1 MRKLILTRGA
11 PGSGK
16 STVLEAAGLAPFALS
31 MDLIR
36 HLHASPIM
44 LRNGDMGVDQARND
58 RVADI
63 YRERAEERMLRG
75 ELLALDATMPT
86 QSDFNEWMGM
96 ARRHR
101 YEVLLVDFS
110 GVPIEEA
117 KARNRLRNGHRV
129 VPEGAID
136 RMYRSMSNPIDTA
149 EATVVAAS
157 TPEETAA
164 QINAWLDVPLM
175 DLSGYRSVV
184 HIGDLQGCLSV
195 LINEQGPLADGFK
208 DDTAYIFIGDLVDR
222 GAENGVLVRWVID
235 HALDRPNVFFLW
247 GNHEDHLDRF
257 ARGLE
262 PVSPEF
268 RDRTLPQ
275 LIEAGVTPE
284 EVGRLRDRFLE
295 VLPYVWHG
303 QKVMACH
310 AGLASVP
317 NRFADVSLHQY
328 ARGTGHWEDPVD
340 AQFDRHSPPD
350 WIQVHGHRNHGG
362 VSVQASERSFNLE
375 DAVEFG
381 GHLRTVTLDEQGWTP
396 GEYRN
401 DVFLGLRK
409 RPKKVAKKNEA
420 IPLAQ
425 QAPAWMERASEV
437 RMDDETLQ
445 ALREHPGVRAGSSKS
460 HPHVEALNFTK
471 QVFFQASWDDLLV
484 RARGLFINRDTQ
496 EIVARGYEKFFNVNE
511 RPETQLGHLLETMAW
526 PVTGFVKENGYLG
539 NLGYD
544 AQTKQLFIASKST
557 PDGDFAQWFKEIF
570 EATVTAGNRERIRR
584 WLRDNEASMVFEVID
599 PIRDPHMIDYDGAHL
614 VLLDVFHRSATP
626 EKLEFEHLK
635 EIAGRFG
642 LVAKQRAIEFK
653 NPKMFEGWYRA
664 ASSDLNWR
672 QKGRDIEGLVLEDRN
687 GFQTKVKLPHYA
699 FWKRMRSA
707 KERMAGDMLKLES
720 MADDGMLAE
729 KERILALIEQNKALV
744 KAAREQG
751 LEATEAQASLRE
763 LGQELTLVTRKL
775 GQGDRRERVEEAL
788 AYTMGR
794 DPHPLAQAF
803 LTWCREQSGTRL
815 KNESI
820 LQLRAGFLAEA
831 QPDPAL
837 WQVPWEAFTQETETK
852 AAPKPKG
859 PKP

>member
-16 STVLEAAGLAPFALS
+16 TTVLEAAGLAPFVLS
-31 MDLIR
+31 MDSIR

-44 LRNGDMGVDQARND
+44 LPNGDMGVDQSRND

-63 YRERAEERMLRG
+63 YRERAEERMRRG

-86 QSDFNEWMGM
+86 QADLNEWLEA

-110 GVPIEEA
+110 GVPIEET
-117 KARNRLRNGHRV
+117 KTRNRLRGGHRV

-136 RMYRSMSNPIDTA
+136 RLYRNMSNAIDTA
-149 EATVVAAS
+149 EATVVKAG
-157 TPEETAA
+157 TLEETAA

-195 LINEQGPLADGFK
+195 LINENGPLADGFK

-222 GAENGVLVRWVID
+222 GAENGVLVRWMLD

-284 EVGRLRDRFLE
+284 EVSRLRDQFLE
-295 VLPYVWHG
+295 VLPYTWHG

-310 AGLASVP
+310 AGLSNVP
-317 NRFADVSLHQY
+317 ARFADISLYQY

-340 AQFDRHSPPD
+340 AQFDRHSPSD
-350 WIQVHGHRNHGG
+350 WIQVHGHRNHGAVG
-362 VSVQASERSFNLE
+362 VRASERSFNLE

-381 GHLRTVTLDEQGWTP
+381 GHLRTVTLDKQGWTP

-409 RPKKVAKKNEA
+409 RPKKVAKKNET

-425 QAPAWMERASEV
+425 HAPVWMDRPSEV
-437 RMDDETLQ
+437 RMDDETLR
-445 ALREHPGVRAGSSKS
+445 ALREHPGVRTGSSKS
-460 HPHVEALNFTK
+460 HPHVESLNFTK

-484 RARGLFINRDTQ
+484 RARGLFINRETQ
-496 EIVARGYEKFFNVNE
+496 EVVARGYEKFFNVNE
-511 RPETQLGHLLETMAW
+511 RPETQLDHLLETMAW

-544 AQTKQLFIASKST
+544 SETGELFVASKST
-557 PDGDFAQWFKEIF
+557 PDGEFADWFREIF
-570 EATVTAGNRERIRR
+570 EETVPAGNRERIRR

-599 PIRDPHMIDYDGAHL
+599 PVRDPHMIDYDSAHL
-614 VLLDVFHRSATP
+614 VLLDIFHRSPTP
-626 EKLEFEHLK
+626 EKLPFEQMK
-635 EIAGRFG
+635 AVADRFG
-642 LVAKQRAIEFK
+642 LVPKQRAIEFK
-653 NPKMFEGWYRA
+653 NPHMFQGWYEA
-664 ASSDLNWR
+664 ASSNLNWR
-672 QKGRDIEGLVLEDRN
+672 YKGNDIEGLVLEDRN

-707 KERMAGDMLKLES
+707 KERMAKDMLVLES
-720 MADDGMLAE
+720 MADDGMRAE
-729 KERILALIEQNKALV
+729 KDRLLEELSHHKKLIKDARNEGGVAE
-744 KAAREQG
+744 AARAR
-751 LEATEAQASLRE
+751 LFE
-763 LGQELTLVTRKL
+763 LGQDLATVNQKL
-775 GQGDRRERVEEAL
+775 SSQNRRERFEETL
-788 AYTMGR
+788 AHTIGR

-803 LTWCREQSGTRL
+803 LTWCREQPAERIKT
-815 KNESI
+815 ESI

-831 QPDPAL
+831 RPDPAL
-837 WQVPWEAFTQETETK
+837 WEQPWEAFSQESE
-852 AAPKPKG
+852 APSEKRKG